1 MIKILVASWKSGF
14 GLFHAD
20 AQKVANEIAEIGESA
35 TPQEILEKGRDPK
48 TELHKCFEWDDTV
61 AAEKY
66 RIQQARSIVHCLVI
80 KETDDNKGNRPELR
94 MFYKTSNDEGYK
106 PTSIIMQNKD
116 EYQKLL
122 ERAFAELA
130 AFKSKYHSLAEL
142 DGVFEQIDLLAM

>member
-1 MIKILVASWKSGF
+1 MIQILVASWKSGF
-14 GLFHAD
+14 GLFRAD

-35 TPQEILEKGRDPK
+35 TPQEILEKGRDPE

-66 RIQQARSIVHCLVI
+66 RIQQARQIVCCLVI
-80 KETDDNKGNRPELR
+80 RESEEPKSDKPEIR

-116 EYQKLL
+116 EYKKLL
-122 ERAFAELA
+122 ERAFAELT
-130 AFKSKYHSLAEL
+130 AFKNKYHSLSEL
-142 DGVFEQIDLLAM
+142 DGVFEQIDLLTM